1 MYTII
6 ALAKCSLKTI
16 IHYPL
21 RPILSVVT
29 GFRVQHLIIRL
40 LLLLLDNKT

>member
-21 RPILSVVT
+21 RPILSVVMD
-29 GFRVQHLIIRL
+29 FYIQRL
-40 LLLLLDNKT
+40 TVYFI